1 MEIWFKRILERGDKP
16 IENDEGTLVTAVPE
30 DIFSLI
36 KTQAM
41 LAGEHLKGTVLIK
54 AIQVGFRNSKNHS
67 QICTAPLSVYTQY
80 FTERIKEELYSDRE
94 LCAIINNNNLL
105 REHIESLPW
114 LVGDDELTEEQT
126 VDLNSMLNNVT
137 APLIELNTLAAHALG
152 DLIIGDIDAA
162 RVSGRVI

>member
-1 MEIWFKRILERGDKP
+1 MY
-16 IENDEGTLVTAVPE
+16 
-30 DIFSLI
+30 S
-36 KTQAM
+36 
-41 LAGEHLKGTVLIK
+41 
-54 AIQVGFRNSKNHS
+54 
-67 QICTAPLSVYTQY
+67 QY
-80 FTERIKEELYSDRE
+80 FTEKIKEEYYSDRE

-126 VDLNSMLNNVT
+126 VDLNSMLSNVT

-162 RVSGRVI
+162 RVCDDKKLNRLHNSYQNDIHLSLCLEFTIELFLHSL

>member
-1 MEIWFKRILERGDKP
+1 M
-16 IENDEGTLVTAVPE
+16 
-30 DIFSLI
+30 
-36 KTQAM
+36 
-41 LAGEHLKGTVLIK
+41 
-54 AIQVGFRNSKNHS
+54 
-67 QICTAPLSVYTQY
+67 YTQY

-162 RVSGRVI
+162 RVSERVI

>member
-1 MEIWFKRILERGDKP
+1 M
-16 IENDEGTLVTAVPE
+16 
-30 DIFSLI
+30 
-36 KTQAM
+36 
-41 LAGEHLKGTVLIK
+41 
-54 AIQVGFRNSKNHS
+54 
-67 QICTAPLSVYTQY
+67 YTQY

-162 RVSGRVI
+162 RVSERVIWLDVLIIITIILHYYCTQLHLITLCHNQSPCIFPNHSLGTGGELLQ